1 MIQYTGGFV
10 VAKDG
15 DDIASLEQGDIVRIS
30 LEGVGFVE
38 NEVEVV

>member
-1 MIQYTGGFV
+1 M

-15 DDIASLEQGDIVRIS
+15 DDIASLEQGDVVRIS
-30 LEGVGFVE
+30 LESVGFVE